1 VTRALHVLV
10 VDDSPED
17 TATYLRYLRSWPDW
31 QVTIS
36 QTSLGE
42 EAAGML
48 RGTVPDLILLDYSL
62 PDMTG
67 IEFLHEVRP
76 DCAVIVLTGVG
87 DEEIAVQAMR
97 AGAQDYLVK
106 GRLTPDTLRRSALSA
121 LNTHQLSRALEQAR
135 TQQAALLRSIT
146 DGVLLVDEALNI
158 VNLNPSARHLLDAD
172 DLRAGTPL
180 LSLAWLNATALP
192 DVLQG
197 GAGGS
202 ADLLTPQGRWLHARV
217 FPAEGGQTVYL
228 YDDTARREIETRERE
243 HARQLNGLYALA
255 ATLNAAR
262 TRREVQRAARDAA
275 PDLLNTEA
283 LLLLPGEPLPE
294 SLSAPQDAALLG
306 HLRGAPGSAAQVGG
320 WHVTPLTH
328 DGDPVGTLLLRG
340 TGDTPGPLSPTFT
353 QLLHTA
359 LVRAA
364 LLERVQRDRDTLEE
378 RVLGRTAALE
388 RSNRDLEQFAH
399 VASHDLKE
407 PLRTIGS
414 FTQLLQG
421 RYGPHLDA
429 RAQRYMEI
437 IVDGAQRMST
447 LIDDVLAISR
457 LHARATPP
465 TRTDLNVL
473 VRDVLTQLQ
482 ALLDETGGQVEVGPL
497 PTLTLNPTQ
506 FTQLFLNL
514 IGNALKFGRP
524 GVPPRVRLSA
534 AQVGNTWH
542 FTLLDN
548 GIGVPAEYAER
559 VFVIFQRLHTR
570 DQYAGNGIGLALCRR
585 IVEARGGRIWLEPP
599 PGEGTELHFILPEQP
614 PHADPDLPSVTPPQ
628 PLPDLSHRPD

>member
-1 VTRALHVLV
+1 VTRPLHVLV

-197 GAGGS
+197 G
-202 ADLLTPQGRWLHARV
+202 
-217 FPAEGGQTVYL
+217 EGG
-228 YDDTARREIETRERE
+228 
-243 HARQLNGLYALA
+243 
-255 ATLNAAR
+255 
-262 TRREVQRAARDAA
+262 RA
-275 PDLLNTEA
+275 
-283 LLLLPGEPLPE
+283 
-294 SLSAPQDAALLG
+294 
-306 HLRGAPGSAAQVGG
+306 
-320 WHVTPLTH
+320 
-328 DGDPVGTLLLRG
+328 
-340 TGDTPGPLSPTFT
+340 
-353 QLLHTA
+353 
-359 LVRAA
+359 
-364 LLERVQRDRDTLEE
+364 
-378 RVLGRTAALE
+378 
-388 RSNRDLEQFAH
+388 
-399 VASHDLKE
+399 
-407 PLRTIGS
+407 
-414 FTQLLQG
+414 
-421 RYGPHLDA
+421 
-429 RAQRYMEI
+429 
-437 IVDGAQRMST
+437 
-447 LIDDVLAISR
+447 
-457 LHARATPP
+457 
-465 TRTDLNVL
+465 
-473 VRDVLTQLQ
+473 
-482 ALLDETGGQVEVGPL
+482 
-497 PTLTLNPTQ
+497 
-506 FTQLFLNL
+506 
-514 IGNALKFGRP
+514 
-524 GVPPRVRLSA
+524 
-534 AQVGNTWH
+534 
-542 FTLLDN
+542 
-548 GIGVPAEYAER
+548 
-559 VFVIFQRLHTR
+559 
-570 DQYAGNGIGLALCRR
+570 
-585 IVEARGGRIWLEPP
+585 
-599 PGEGTELHFILPEQP
+599 
-614 PHADPDLPSVTPPQ
+614 
-628 PLPDLSHRPD
+628 